1 MAGKARVA
9 GSVVAGFPSP
19 AEQYLEP
26 PLDLNALLVKRPA
39 ATYFVR
45 VEGDSMINAGIN
57 PGDLLVVDRSLT
69 PVDGDIIIASV
80 DGEFTVKRL
89 RIEVEKKGGGGQ
101 RIVKIPLST
110 SSLHLFSSADWL
122 ILALPSTTGTD
133 DIVNAKLIAKLNKKC
148 VVINVGRGNSVD
160 EKALLKALR
169 QGKIAGAYLDVCK
182 HEPSGTGGD
191 SPRKIGGVCPHGTVP
206 FLGALPDLPGN
217 LVIMPHSSAFSPQ
230 YLKIC
235 FKELQDDG
243 CL

>member
-89 RIEVEKKGGGGQ
+89 RVEGNGELGIGNGKNGNGELGIGNGELGIGNGKK
-101 RIVKIPLST
+101 RAVKKRYVL
-110 SSLHLFSSADWL
+110 
-122 ILALPSTTGTD
+122 
-133 DIVNAKLIAKLNKKC
+133 
-148 VVINVGRGNSVD
+148 
-160 EKALLKALR
+160 E
-169 QGKIAGAYLDVCK
+169 
-182 HEPSGTGGD
+182 
-191 SPRKIGGVCPHGTVP
+191 
-206 FLGALPDLPGN
+206 PGN
-217 LVIMPHSSAFSPQ
+217 DKYPVIR
-230 YLKIC
+230 I
-235 FKELQDDG
+235 DDG
-243 CL
+243 HELDYFGMVTAVIHRFKNGGK